1 MSDILEELLRFEEFD
16 CERVVLSHD
25 LNEEEV
31 VASEDAQVTLVF
43 PEDTWEME
51 SLIVEFDLLLTSDL
65 LGEYVEIDLENPVVD
80 LKIIGVEEKFLKP
93 RGIIGDVVDDPEVRV
108 RVQ

>member
-1 MSDILEELLRFEEFD
+1 MDVPYLFSFFFFRIYSFCFFFF
-16 CERVVLSHD
+16 V
-25 LNEEEV
+25 
-31 VASEDAQVTLVF
+31 
-43 PEDTWEME
+43 TWEME

-80 LKIIGVEEKFLKP
+80 FKIIGVEEKFLKP
-93 RGIIGDVVDDPEVRV
+93 RGIIGDVVNDPEVRV